1 MNESFD
7 SADDSDELDRLLANS
22 SDIDGRQLRESLRGP
37 VTSSF
42 VRRHR
47 RRRIRRAVG
56 MAACYVLGIVTI
68 YAWQQVAASMPNLNP
83 DAIANDPAP
92 ASDSKQHSRETLK
105 HNAVTPAIA
114 SVDNPAHA
122 SAAPIKPSPKKSQF
136 DKLRE
141 LGDYHLVERN
151 PEQALR
157 CYRVALR
164 YATDDEFTAASREG
178 SWLLRAICLDSK
190 QEKDHAH
197 EKS

>member
-1 MNESFD
+1 MNESMYP
-7 SADDSDELDRLLANS
+7 ADDSDELDRLLANS
-22 SDIDGRQLRESLRGP
+22 SDVDGRPLRESLRGP

-68 YAWQQVAASMPNLNP
+68 YAWQQVSASMPNRNG
-83 DAIANDPAP
+83 DATAEKVAP
-92 ASDSKQHSRETLK
+92 SIESKHRLREPSK
-105 HNAVTPAIA
+105 HDVITPAIA
-114 SVDNPAHA
+114 KVDKPAIA
-122 SAAPIKPSPKKSQF
+122 PAAAVKPSPKKSQF

-141 LGDYHLVERN
+141 LGDYHLLERN

-164 YATDDEFTAASREG
+164 YATNDEFTAASREG

-190 QEKDHAH
+190 QEKEHAPA
-197 EKS
+197 KS